1 MTGKNPFV
9 MLVNEQTTVLH
20 ALYHETLAQLLT
32 SHSLDLKREK
42 ILGKHQCY
50 IPVDIQNIQEN
61 LSGYK
66 RQNISDVNR
75 KKNVG
80 CSRDLFMFEI
90 KWIER

>member
-42 ILGKHQCY
+42 NPQVQQATLFSQLY
-50 IPVDIQNIQEN
+50 PEYSQE
-61 LSGYK
+61 
-66 RQNISDVNR
+66 D
-75 KKNVG
+75 
-80 CSRDLFMFEI
+80 
-90 KWIER
+90 